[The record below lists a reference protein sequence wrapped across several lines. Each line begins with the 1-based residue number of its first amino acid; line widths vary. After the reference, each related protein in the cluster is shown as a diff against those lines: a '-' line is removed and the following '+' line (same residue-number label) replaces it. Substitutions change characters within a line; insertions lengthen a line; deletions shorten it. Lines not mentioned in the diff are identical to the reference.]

1 MYSYPNLIKKALALG
16 ESFSH
21 INIITYYIPT
31 NLPIIHLFGI
41 HVVFGQAFKGHVFPL
56 CSFFSVVAVRV
67 DGEAAARQE
76 FSPHFNVFRVHNCYQ
91 IFHDDVDA
99 VFMEGTVVPEG
110 EKVEFKAFAFHHFYI
125 RYVGNGDG
133 RKVRL
138 SRYGAKTC
146 KFGAVKF
153 DEVVVVLVLVF
164 KDFQNLRVV
173 FVGIGHVLIA

>member
-1 MYSYPNLIKKALALG
+1 MARA
-16 ESFSH
+16 FH
-21 INIITYYIPT
+21 ILTLFTHYIPT
-31 NLPIIHLFGI
+31 HLPIVHLFGI

-56 CSFFSVVAVRV
+56 SPFFSVVAVRV

-76 FSPHFNVFRVHNCYQ
+76 FSPHFNVFGIHECYQ
-91 IFHDDVDA
+91 VFHDDVDA
-99 VFMEGTVVPEG
+99 VFMEGTVVSEG
-110 EKVEFKAFAFHHFYI
+110 EEVEFEAFAFHHFYI

-138 SRYGAKTC
+138 SRYGAKAC

-153 DEVVVVLVLVF
+153 NEVVVVLVLVF
-164 KDFQNLRVV
+164 KDFQDVRVV